1 MEDGSWIM
9 VLNGFFL
16 WVFSLHGA
24 GTKPDFL
31 VGEGAVLN
39 SNEMFS
45 LGFTG
50 LPAEVGLAGLAVA
63 AVGAVMVVYAE
74 GVIGAI
80 EMPTNAFGHVLSY
93 LRIMAVLLAKAGMA
107 FVVNLLVFGVYEDA
121 DGTHFALPGKGAPS
135 THSGEVVFD
144 GLIWM
149 GLDGSVLVLV
159 IALLAAVIIFAVG
172 HVVVLLLGITAAGIQ
187 MVRLEYVEFFGKF
200 YEGGGDKFEPFGK
213 QRKYTK
219 EGK

>member
-1 MEDGSWIM
+1 
-9 VLNGFFL
+9 
-16 WVFSLHGA
+16 
-24 GTKPDFL
+24 
-31 VGEGAVLN
+31 
-39 SNEMFS
+39 
-45 LGFTG
+45 
-50 LPAEVGLAGLAVA
+50 
-63 AVGAVMVVYAE
+63 MVVYAE

-107 FVVNLLVFGVYEDA
+107 FVVNLLVFGVYEDSK
-121 DGTHFALPGKGAPS
+121 GVHFALPGKGAPS

-159 IALLAAVIIFAVG
+159 IALLAAVLIFAVG